1 MQFLG
6 TCGVRTIL
14 LSSGPTTTFSYYSS
28 HRHGAHA
35 FTVELGKVRPFG
47 ENDMTRFIE
56 TRQALQDLV
65 TRDEVVLEPW
75 RADDFT
81 ILPSTG

>member
-1 MQFLG
+1 QFLG
-6 TCGVRTIL
+6 ACGVRTNL
-14 LSSGPTTTFSYYSS
+14 LSASPTTTFSYYSS
-28 HRHGAHA
+28 RQHGAHA

-56 TRQALQDLV
+56 TRQALQELV
-65 TRDEVVLEPW
+65 TQDEVALEPW

-81 ILPSTG
+81 LFAI